1 MTWLRAESL
10 ERVQAH
16 AAPGWPGASLLAS
29 IGFTVAHGTARA
41 DGRTRFVLLL
51 QSALAPWLGPK
62 GSD

>member
-51 QSALAPWLGPK
+51 
-62 GSD
+62 